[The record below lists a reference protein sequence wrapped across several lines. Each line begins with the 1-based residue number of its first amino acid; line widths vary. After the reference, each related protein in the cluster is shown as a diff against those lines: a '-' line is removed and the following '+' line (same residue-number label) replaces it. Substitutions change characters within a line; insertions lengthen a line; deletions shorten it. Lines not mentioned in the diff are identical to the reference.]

1 MGLDRSILAKQV
13 SRTSKFIPTI
23 VTHADTRNLCTS
35 SHPRIPH
42 QMAESGIIIAYL
54 DGLGSRATPQVVG
67 SLRADLKRFATGGD
81 FKRAQR
87 TLCRYRGDVE
97 VEDG

>member
-1 MGLDRSILAKQV
+1 
-13 SRTSKFIPTI
+13 
-23 VTHADTRNLCTS
+23 
-35 SHPRIPH
+35 
-42 QMAESGIIIAYL
+42 MAESGIIIAYL

-67 SLRADLKRFATGGD
+67 SLRADLKSFATGGD

-97 VEDG
+97 VEDGCDYYFYGSRDRRLSGALLFQET

>member
-42 QMAESGIIIAYL
+42 QMAESGIIMAYL
-54 DGLGSRATPQVVG
+54 DGLGPWGTPQ
-67 SLRADLKRFATGGD
+67 ATGSVRTDLETFAAGD
-81 FKRAQR
+81 FR
-87 TLCRYRGDVE
+87 TSLNTLTRCRG
-97 VEDG
+97 